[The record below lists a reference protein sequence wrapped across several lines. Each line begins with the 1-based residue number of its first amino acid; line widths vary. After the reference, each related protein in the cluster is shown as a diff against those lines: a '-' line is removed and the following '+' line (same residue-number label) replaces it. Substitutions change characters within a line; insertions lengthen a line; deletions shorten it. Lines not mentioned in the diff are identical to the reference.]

1 MLAYFRYSL
10 TIEVY
15 ASDFTAEL
23 KPDKECY
30 NEFNTHLALEAV
42 L

>member
-1 MLAYFRYSL
+1 MLAYSRHGL
-10 TIEVY
+10 AIEVY

-23 KPDKECY
+23 KPNKECY
-30 NEFNTHLALEAV
+30 NEFNTCIALEAV

>member
-1 MLAYFRYSL
+1 MLAYFKYGL

-23 KPDKECY
+23 KPNKECY
-30 NEFNTHLALEAV
+30 NEFNTRLALEAV